1 MYAFAWLLGFVVPLL
16 PGGLGLRDG
25 TLATFLA
32 TRVGTGPAT
41 ALAIALRLANTLG
54 ELLAIGLTEG
64 VYWLLRRTGVVPP
77 VRSELGS

>member
-1 MYAFAWLLGFVVPLL
+1 MPLL

-32 TRVGTGPAT
+32 TRIDAGPAT

-54 ELLAIGLTEG
+54 ELVAIVFTES
-64 VYWLLRRTGVVPP
+64 VYWILRRVGVARPLPTVTEVVP
-77 VRSELGS
+77 

>member
-1 MYAFAWLLGFVVPLL
+1 VPLL

-54 ELLAIGLTEG
+54 ELVAIGVTEAG
-64 VYWLLRRTGVVPP
+64 YWFLRRVGI
-77 VRSELGS
+77 VRPLPEARA